1 MTQEVPPV
9 QEQWAALSDYIL
21 SAPIVAL
28 DSFNRT
34 LAALMIDDTFEGQL
48 KAKFEKGSAVHNGAW
63 LTMTPDELML
73 EARDEILDLWIYSM
87 MFAHNTTQ
95 LQD

>member
-1 MTQEVPPV
+1 MTQEVPTT
-9 QEQWAALSDYIL
+9 QEQWSALSDYIL

-34 LAALMIDDTFEGQL
+34 LAALMIDDTFETQL
-48 KAKFEKGSAVHNGAW
+48 KAKFEKGAAIHNGKW
-63 LTMTPDELML
+63 LTMTPEELML

-87 MFAHNTTQ
+87 MFAHNTTTP
-95 LQD
+95 QD